1 MMVLLI
7 WTIYMRCVISH
18 FDFIFL
24 LIFFFQSILIS
35 GEVICFSVE
44 GFSQNTTVMLMERV
58 VLNEIFCRT
67 PIEKKIKATITNI
80 LLSVVLIAYICII
93 ISIISASK
101 LIKAGESQCF
111 IFVHIPNEL
120 SVLSLLPHWYPN
132 I

>member
-1 MMVLLI
+1 MMMVLLI

-80 LLSVVLIAYICII
+80 
-93 ISIISASK
+93 SIISASK